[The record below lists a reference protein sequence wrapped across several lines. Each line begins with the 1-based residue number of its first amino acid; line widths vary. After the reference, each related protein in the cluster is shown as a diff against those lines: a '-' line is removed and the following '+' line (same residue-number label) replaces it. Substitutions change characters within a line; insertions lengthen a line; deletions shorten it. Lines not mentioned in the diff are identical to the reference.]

1 MSPIQRGNVQTKL
14 FQLCSTLKA
23 QLLHDGGLHRDAKT
37 RPRSLT
43 WLEAVLDLLHLHRR
57 YEWHIRNIQTYS
69 ENTIHM
75 KVYQAWSRNLVAS
88 CKVCRLEAVAPGN
101 NLKQQESCT
110 STLAPKKPKR
120 FVIKAYNTH
129 QYISIQFYSIY
140 SSNGRSIHWPKNIV
154 IFTRAA
160 IKHQARSEALLPKS
174 CHFIYGWFH
183 SSRRKLLQQIL
194 SKQNFEGTWRDHKT
208 ALPEVVLWAKL
219 MSRTCASQNAETI
232 SLVRPAFS
240 LQLLKITFSVTMIS
254 EQATPSPVKRH

>member
-1 MSPIQRGNVQTKL
+1 MTHQKHSNIFRKYHPYEGLSSLKPQLSGQLQGVQTWS
-14 FQLCSTLKA
+14 CSTWK
-23 QLLHDGGLHRDAKT
+23 QF
-37 RPRSLT
+37 
-43 WLEAVLDLLHLHRR
+43 E
-57 YEWHIRNIQTYS
+57 
-69 ENTIHM
+69 
-75 KVYQAWSRNLVAS
+75 
-88 CKVCRLEAVAPGN
+88 
-101 NLKQQESCT
+101 QQESCT